1 MDLKKRLPAAEVLNM
16 CSRKRGLAAIVWLTL
31 ALSAVAQQ
39 APRLFVN
46 PRPGEPN
53 AARVEAVPGDPVET
67 LRSRPASFSLDAW
80 RSALGRSSA
89 KQQTPPREMSSG
101 ETLTLNLFP
110 DTILTFHVDSLIPT
124 SDGIGETARG
134 RIGDGDGTAI
144 ITRYLGALS
153 GSVRLA
159 SGEFYEVFVPGSGA
173 GEIRQVRFHG
183 FGAPGTDAV
192 MPEEG
197 ALPGEGT
204 LAVPRNAPKALADE
218 NLVPIRAAG
227 DAPVVDILV
236 AYTERARQARGDAAG
251 MLAHINQVIAE
262 TNAAFEASAVN
273 MQFRL
278 AHAVEVSWD
287 DTASTMSYSSSLSA
301 LRNATDG
308 FLDQVHALR
317 DQYAAD
323 MVSLWVSPPPG
334 SGSFTVG
341 MAYVLANNPP
351 GAGGFA
357 FSVVHQGYAGGSSA
371 TFAHETGHNLG
382 LNHDPDNGGAN
393 GGLVKDAV
401 GYQQKLLDP
410 KFFTIMA
417 YSNGCDGCQAI
428 VQFSNPQVSFQ
439 GIPTGVANQNDAAKT
454 LNVVAAS
461 AAAWRGSVVVT
472 PPVCSYSVSPS
483 NIGSP
488 AAGGAYVVT
497 VSTTAGCAW
506 TPVSGLG
513 WIVVEGGGART
524 GSGTFNVS
532 IAANGAAGS
541 RNGSFSVAGASVG
554 VSQEAAQAQAAVR
567 LQVSAKGLS
576 FQGGTGSSPPA
587 QTLRLRSGQS
597 LTNLTASAPG
607 ASWLSASA
615 SPGNGGWQVSVR
627 ADAQGLAEGVYDAVL
642 QFSCGSTACEPASIP
657 VRFTVRSPG
666 TAGPRIASGGVV
678 NAASFQPGIA
688 SGSWV
693 SIFGT
698 SLASTTRT
706 WRTADF
712 QGNSMPRSLDGVQV
726 LVEGKAAAVQFIGP
740 GQVNF
745 QAPSGLAPGW
755 ARVELRTPGGADL
768 AYVYV
773 SPEFPG
779 FFAFDSEGH
788 VAALHPDGTPVG
800 DANGG
805 ASYQARP
812 ASAGETLAIY
822 GTGFGPTAP
831 DVPAGQVFTGVAN
844 LLSLPNLSVSIGG
857 QSAAVRFAGLTG
869 AGLNQINVVVPVLP
883 PGTYEVVADV
893 AGSPTQF
900 SGRLTVR

>member
-1 MDLKKRLPAAEVLNM
+1 MPAAL
-16 CSRKRGLAAIVWLTL
+16 IWLTL
-31 ALSAVAQQ
+31 ALSAIGQE
-39 APRLFVN
+39 APSLFVS
-46 PRPGEPN
+46 PPTGKTN
-53 AARVEAVPGDPVET
+53 AARVDALPGDPVET
-67 LRSRPASFSLDAW
+67 LRSRPVSFSPEVW
-80 RSALGRSSA
+80 RSVPGRSSGKNEA
-89 KQQTPPREMSSG
+89 GAREISSG
-101 ETLTLNLFP
+101 GTLTLNLFA
-110 DTILTFHVDSLIPT
+110 DTNLAFHVESLIPT

-134 RIGDGDGTAI
+134 RIGNADGTAI
-144 ITRYLGALS
+144 FTYYEGALS
-153 GSVRLA
+153 GSVRLTN
-159 SGEFYEVFVPGSGA
+159 GEFYEVFVPGSGA

-192 MPEEG
+192 APEEG
-197 ALPGEGT
+197 DLPGEGM
-204 LAVPRNAPKALADE
+204 LKLPRNAPKAFAIEDLA
-218 NLVPIRAAG
+218 PIRAAG

-236 AYTERARQARGDAAG
+236 AYTERARQARGDSAG

-262 TNAAFEASAVN
+262 TNAAFDASAVS

-278 AHAVEVSWD
+278 VHAVEVSWD
-287 DTASTMSYSSSLSA
+287 DAVSSMSYSSTLNA

-308 FLDQVHALR
+308 FLDQVHAFR

-323 MVSLWVSPPPG
+323 VVSLWVSPPTG

-357 FSVVHQGYAGGSSA
+357 FSVVHQGYAGGPSA

-417 YSNGCDGCQAI
+417 YSNGCGGCQPI

-454 LNVVAAS
+454 LNVVAPS
-461 AAAWRGSVVVT
+461 AASWRGATVVT

-488 AAGGAYVVT
+488 AAGGAYMVT

-506 TPVSGLG
+506 TPVSGVG
-513 WIVVEGGGART
+513 WIVVEGGAARA
-524 GSGTFNVS
+524 GSGTFSVS
-532 IAANGAAGS
+532 ISANAAANP

-576 FQGGTGSSPPA
+576 FQGGIGSSPPA
-587 QTLRLRSGQS
+587 QTLRVRSGQS

-607 ASWLSASA
+607 VSWLSASA
-615 SPGNGGWQVSVR
+615 SPANGGWQISAR
-627 ADAQGLAEGVYDAVL
+627 ADAQGLAEGIYDAEL
-642 QFSCGSTACEPASIP
+642 QFNCGGAACEPASIP
-657 VRFTVRSPG
+657 VRYTVRSAG
-666 TAGPRIASGGVV
+666 AAGPRIASGGVV

-693 SIFGT
+693 SIFGA

-712 QGNSMPRSLDGVQV
+712 QGNSMPLSLDGVQV
-726 LVEGKAAAVQFIGP
+726 LVDGKAAAVQFIGP

-755 ARVELRTPGGADL
+755 ARVELRTPGGADF

-773 SPEFPG
+773 SAEFPG
-779 FFAFDSEGH
+779 FFAFDAEGH
-788 VAALHPDGTPVG
+788 VAALHPDGMPVG
-800 DANGG
+800 DVNGG

-812 ASAGETLAIY
+812 AAVGEAIAIY
-822 GTGFGPTAP
+822 GTGFGLTAP

-869 AGLNQINVVVPVLP
+869 AGLNQINVVVPDVP
-883 PGTYEVVADV
+883 PGTYEIVADV

-900 SGRLTVR
+900 SGKLTVR